1 MRRQYD
7 DIPNIF
13 NGIYCINVRADDAT
27 LKSPEDERD
36 LLYIQD
42 DFWFAL
48 GLRCFDS
55 NDAERLLEI
64 TAEAVSMLV
73 LKYGGINSGAY
84 NGVYN
89 RMNIKPLWRH

>member
-13 NGIYCINVRADDAT
+13 KGIYCINVRTDGAKLT
-27 LKSPEDERD
+27 SPEDERD

-48 GLRCFDS
+48 GHRCFDS

-64 TAEAVSMLV
+64 TAEDVSMLV
-73 LKYGGINSGAY
+73 LKYGGINSGTY
-84 NGVYN
+84 HGVYN
-89 RMNIKPLWRH
+89 RMNINPPWRH